1 MGKKKGAKKG
11 NTPSTE
17 QSVGSHFSSEEEV
30 EIVALNQR
38 NMYYERDENP
48 FLESSPEAESSLK
61 EPINIKEKENER
73 KQTQAKLGKKQGI
86 TTATNK
92 DRKQKP
98 CDKNTKQWRIH

>member
-1 MGKKKGAKKG
+1 MLFRSQNLGKTKGAKKG

-48 FLESSPEAESSLK
+48 FLESSPEAETSPK
-61 EPINIKEKENER
+61 EPINIEENENER

-86 TTATNK
+86 MIATW
-92 DRKQKP
+92 
-98 CDKNTKQWRIH
+98 NTRGK